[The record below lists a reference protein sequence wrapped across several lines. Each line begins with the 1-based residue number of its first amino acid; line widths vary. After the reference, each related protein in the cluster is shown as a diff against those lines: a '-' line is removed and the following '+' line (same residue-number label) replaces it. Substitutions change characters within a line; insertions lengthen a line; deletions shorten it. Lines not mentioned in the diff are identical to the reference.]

1 MDPLEPV
8 ESRLIAELGAVHAA
22 RERALEASRRSIR
35 ASAKAIRAIHRDE
48 RARAAELLG
57 AAEQELRA
65 GEDACTDQPEVAHAG
80 FLHDAAKELAE
91 ARTTF
96 AVICGEALP
105 SPEELGVSAAA
116 YANGLA
122 ECVGEIR
129 RHLLDQL
136 RNGAVERSEELLGAM
151 DDIYATLV
159 KIDYPDGVTHGLRR
173 STDVARSIIE
183 RTRGDL
189 TTALVQARLQA
200 ALEAHRRDVL
210 ER

>member
-1 MDPLEPV
+1 MGSLDAIEAQLLED
-8 ESRLIAELGAVHAA
+8 LGAAHVA
-22 RERALEASRRSIR
+22 REMALEASRRSIR
-35 ASAKAIRAIHRDE
+35 ASANAIRAIHRGE
-48 RARAAELLG
+48 RDAATTLVGL
-57 AAEQELRA
+57 AEQELRA
-65 GEDACTDQPEVAHAG
+65 GELACVDQPAVAHAG

-96 AVICGEALP
+96 AVIAGEPLP
-105 SPEELGVSAAA
+105 SPHQLGVSPAA

-136 RNGAVERSEELLGAM
+136 RTGAVERSEELLGAM

-159 KIDYPDGVTHGLRR
+159 KIDYPDGVTQGLRR

>member
-1 MDPLEPV
+1 V
-8 ESRLIAELGAVHAA
+8 ESLEAIEARLVEDLGAAHAA
-22 RERALEASRRSIR
+22 REHAFEASRRSIR
-35 ASAKAIRAIHRDE
+35 ASANAIRAIHRGE
-48 RARAAELLG
+48 RALASELVG
-57 AAEQELRA
+57 AAEHELRA
-65 GEDACTDQPEVAHAG
+65 GEVACADQPAVAHAG

-96 AVICGEALP
+96 AVICGEPLP
-105 SPEELGVSAAA
+105 SPDELGVSAAA

-136 RNGAVERSEELLGAM
+136 RAGAVERSEELLGAM
-151 DDIYATLV
+151 DDIYAILV

-210 ER
+210 DR